1 MILDKW
7 LRGEITEMTDIE
19 NKENRRINLPFYKKI
34 SKFLFRRFT
43 MQKKA
48 LIIGNNH
55 YDNFASLNGCIAD
68 ADEVARLL
76 ETNEDESVNFE
87 VQKMTNIATKEIL
100 MQKIKQL
107 FSGDSDIALFY
118 FSGHGATLDGDEYI
132 CTADSNRTIPGVK
145 TSDILSLA
153 NKSNCKNKIIIL
165 DSCHSGGMGHTSL
178 VLSADLIG
186 KGVTILT
193 SSLDTQASMEIDG
206 RGLFTVLLCEALK
219 GGAADLFGKI
229 SPGSVYSFIDKALG
243 SWQQR
248 PVFKTNVKEFISLRD
263 VKAPI
268 DILKLKQITRLFKTP
283 TENFALDPSFEF
295 TNEAYNPDAVKPYAK
310 KKNIEIFQTL
320 QKFERVGLVV
330 PVDEEFMY
338 FAAMHSKSCKL
349 TPLGQYYWLLADRK
363 RF

>member
-1 MILDKW
+1 
-7 LRGEITEMTDIE
+7 
-19 NKENRRINLPFYKKI
+19 
-34 SKFLFRRFT
+34 

-48 LIIGNNH
+48 LIVGNNH
-55 YDNFASLNGCIAD
+55 YYNFNSLSGCIED

-76 ETNEDESVNFE
+76 ETNEDGSVNFE
-87 VQKMTNIATKEIL
+87 IQKMTNVETKEIL
-100 MQKIKQL
+100 IQKIKLL
-107 FSGDSDIALFY
+107 FTGDSDVALFY
-118 FSGHGATLDGDEYI
+118 FSGHGATLDNDEYI
-132 CTADSNRTIPGVK
+132 CTADSNDIIPGIK

-153 NKSNCKNKIIIL
+153 NDSKCKNKIIIL
-165 DSCHSGGMGHTSL
+165 DSCYSGGMGHTSL
-178 VLSADLIG
+178 VPSFDLIG

-193 SSLDTQASMEIDG
+193 SSLDTQVSMEIAG
-206 RGLFTVLLCEALK
+206 RGLFTMLLCEALK

-243 SWQQR
+243 SWEQR

-268 DILKLKQITRLFKTP
+268 DFLKLRQITELFKNP
-283 TENFALDPSFEF
+283 TDNFLLDPSFEF
-295 TNEAYNPDAVKPYAK
+295 TNEAYNPNAIKPYAE
-310 KKNIEIFQTL
+310 KKNVEIFQTL

-349 TPLGQYYWLLADRK
+349 TPLGQYYWLLADKK